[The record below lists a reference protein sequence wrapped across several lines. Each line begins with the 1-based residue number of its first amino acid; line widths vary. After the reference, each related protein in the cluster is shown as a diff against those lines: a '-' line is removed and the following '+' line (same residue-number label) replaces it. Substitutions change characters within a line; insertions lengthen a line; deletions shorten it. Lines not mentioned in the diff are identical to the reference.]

1 MLNCSNRFTWKQRH
15 TSYKDICVWSAGTKK
30 LPAKQLKVLTSKF
43 SKPKMSRMPM
53 DLKFSFPLIF
63 WLILRM
69 IQEKHW
75 EYNAM
80 ATESRES
87 TACNDEREARGSVR
101 VGVWVCQRQRSIKT
115 RRINVC
121 VHMCVCADLLYSEW
135 RANFLSSEDYG
146 ALSQDFRQLEGI
158 QAQQLTGISDH

>member
-1 MLNCSNRFTWKQRH
+1 
-15 TSYKDICVWSAGTKK
+15 
-30 LPAKQLKVLTSKF
+30 
-43 SKPKMSRMPM
+43 M

-87 TACNDEREARGSVR
+87 TACNDEKETRGSVR
-101 VGVWVCQRQRSIKT
+101 VGMWVCQRGRRSIKMG
-115 RRINVC
+115 RINVC
-121 VHMCVCADLLYSEW
+121 VHECVCADLLYGEW
-135 RANFLSSEDYG
+135 GADFLSSEDYG

-158 QAQQLTGISDH
+158 QAQQLAGISDHWKMDKDELHFYNTSI